1 MMYRRAVFLIS
12 PAFYPIFSFRQLLD
26 AVMAQI
32 QRESER
38 KSCYVYFA
46 DALQAISQNVAK
58 ITGGNYMGKR
68 LIDILEP
75 PTDDGK
81 TADEIIAEIR
91 GELAMIGGAEDGR
104 IA

>member
-1 MMYRRAVFLIS
+1 MYRRAVFSIS
-12 PAFYPIFSFRQLLD
+12 PAFYPVFSFRQLLD
-26 AVMAQI
+26 AVIAEI

-38 KSCYVYFA
+38 KSCCVYFA
-46 DALQAISQNVAK
+46 DALQVIGQNVAK

-75 PTDDGK
+75 PEDDGK

-91 GELAMIGGAEDGR
+91 GKLAMVGGVEDGR
-104 IA
+104 VT